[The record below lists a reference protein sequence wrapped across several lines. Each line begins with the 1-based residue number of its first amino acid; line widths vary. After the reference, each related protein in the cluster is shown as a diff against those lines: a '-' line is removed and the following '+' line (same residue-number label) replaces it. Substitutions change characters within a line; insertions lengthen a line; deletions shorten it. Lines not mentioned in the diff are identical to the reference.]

1 MTSSRCDSASAT
13 PAETAARNT
22 RALSPRSSTHSTCQ
36 GYLTV
41 QLLPVVLKPQV
52 LDVFSEL
59 VESVVVE
66 PGDVVV
72 IEMESDEL
80 VKWSESSAWYTGH
93 LVSRHGEGL

>member
-1 MTSSRCDSASAT
+1 M
-13 PAETAARNT
+13 
-22 RALSPRSSTHSTCQ
+22 
-36 GYLTV
+36 TV

-80 VKWSESSAWYTGH
+80 VEWSEGSAWYTGH